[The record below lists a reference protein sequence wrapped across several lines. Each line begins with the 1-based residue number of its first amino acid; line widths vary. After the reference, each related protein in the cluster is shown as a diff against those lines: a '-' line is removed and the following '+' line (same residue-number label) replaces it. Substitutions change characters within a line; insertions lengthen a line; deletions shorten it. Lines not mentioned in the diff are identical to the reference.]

1 MVTADRN
8 LGGVIRFRI
17 PGVGSAGV
25 DESEPLEGFIAPVRR
40 KLGEINTGV
49 GIQNTESESVS
60 LRFKLRRGGQ
70 EIAQASRLNFPPGG
84 HLALFI
90 DELFPSADTDDFNGT
105 LVVEVDDAKKAVAT
119 VLELGSEPGDFASLP
134 VQPLE

>member
-1 MVTADRN
+1 MFHWNCRHLTRLCSKSSLLVLLV
-8 LGGVIRFRI
+8 LGLSLPAR
-17 PGVGSAGV
+17 
-25 DESEPLEGFIAPVRR
+25 SEPRPIIKVVTNQGLIDPVPAGGRWGLPAGM
-40 KLGEINTGV
+40 LGTQGNPIPVQDINAVSFRV
-49 GIQNTESESVS
+49 G
-60 LRFKLRRGGQ
+60 
-70 EIAQASRLNFPPGG
+70 
-84 HLALFI
+84 LFI